1 MADRSDPARP
11 RPWAGRLIGLA
22 IAVLAA
28 VLVAAVAAAPDAPAD
43 RADSLASRLRCPV
56 CQGVSVAES
65 RSDTALAMQDR
76 IREMIAAGRSD
87 AEVMDWFTDRYGA
100 WVRLDTAGSR
110 LGVLL
115 WVLPPAVFLAG
126 AVVVAR
132 RRSVAPPP
140 PVDPV
145 TRARIQQQ
153 VARRRRDG
161 EVAPP

>member
-1 MADRSDPARP
+1 MGDRFDRFRR
-11 RPWAGRLIGLA
+11 RPWAGRLVGLA
-22 IAVLAA
+22 IAM
-28 VLVAAVAAAPDAPAD
+28 VAAALVAVVVATPDAPAD

-76 IREMIAAGRSD
+76 IRQLIADGRSD

-100 WVRLDTAGSR
+100 WVRLDTAGSS

-115 WVLPPAVFLAG
+115 WVLPPLVFLGG

-153 VARRRRDG
+153 VVARRRDG